1 MRRVT
6 PGFDKSAEGGRTVAA
21 PATRLAAERPAA
33 TRSGGAA
40 RRKTTDRRRK
50 PMPSADFLL
59 LKRRIARWLPS
70 HPRRIL
76 VGAFAALV
84 ALVVVLVAADLSGRH
99 SRIGRVLLSVSG
111 ELGMSVRNV
120 MVDGRGMTAGADIL
134 KAVDVGRGT
143 PILAI
148 NPQEA
153 RNQLEALPWV
163 SAATVERDLP
173 DTLRIHLK
181 ERRPLAL
188 WQYQQKM
195 SLIDSEGVVVTTE
208 GLGRF
213 ANLMMVVGEKAPAH
227 TQDFLALLGSEPAL
241 MKRVTSG
248 VWVGDR
254 RWDVHFD
261 NGVVA
266 QLPEDHPLDAWH
278 RLAEIERDHDILGR
292 DIQRIDMRL
301 GDRVVV
307 QTTPE
312 PAATDPAQGG
322 KGKAKHAKPGT
333 KST

>member
-1 MRRVT
+1 MGRLT
-6 PGFDKSAEGGRTVAA
+6 PSFDRQGKAIADA
-21 PATRLAAERPAA
+21 PAKAAAGAGRFSAERPAG
-33 TRSGGAA
+33 TRSAPA
-40 RRKTTDRRRK
+40 RRKTTERRRK

-59 LKRRIARWLPS
+59 LKRRIARWLPR

-76 VGAFAALV
+76 IGAFAALTV
-84 ALVVVLVAADLSGRH
+84 LVVTLVVADLSGRH
-99 SRIGRVLLSVSG
+99 SRIGRVLLAMSG
-111 ELGMSVRNV
+111 KMGMSVHNV
-120 MVDGRGMTAGADIL
+120 LVDGRGMTPGVDIL
-134 KAVDVGRGT
+134 RALDVGRGT

-163 SAATVERDLP
+163 SAATVERELP
-173 DTLRIHLK
+173 DTLHITLK

-188 WQYQQKM
+188 WQYHEKM

-208 GLGRF
+208 DLGRF
-213 ANLMMVVGEKAPAH
+213 ANLLLVVGEKAPAH
-227 TQDFLALLGSEPAL
+227 TQTFLSMLATAPDL

-266 QLPEDHPLDAWH
+266 QLPEEHAREACL
-278 RLAEIERDHDILGR
+278 RLAAIQRNHDILGR

-307 QTTPE
+307 QENPQ
-312 PAATDPAQGG
+312 PAPPDPK
-322 KGKAKHAKPGT
+322 KGKAKTAKAGT
-333 KST
+333 KPT